1 MFDSSDFR
9 VIFRKLRKIFHLKTS
24 YKSSLVHNYMVYSG
38 PLYRKI
44 HNLEIEFWNL
54 IFQKKKEKKAN
65 ESRFYCLYVKKKT
78 SCDPPFN
85 I

>member
-1 MFDSSDFR
+1 MFNSSDFR

-38 PLYRKI
+38 LLYRKI

-54 IFQKKKEKKAN
+54 IFQKKEKKI
-65 ESRFYCLYVKKKT
+65 SKWIKILLFIC
-78 SCDPPFN
+78 
-85 I
+85 